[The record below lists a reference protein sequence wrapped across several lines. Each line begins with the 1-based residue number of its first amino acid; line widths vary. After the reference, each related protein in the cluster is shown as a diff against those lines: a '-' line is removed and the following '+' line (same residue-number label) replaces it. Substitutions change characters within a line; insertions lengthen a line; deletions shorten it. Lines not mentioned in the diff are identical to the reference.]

1 MKNIKGYISSN
12 LINNNLISQKIQN
25 LVIRKYCDDKNL
37 MYTLSNA
44 EYIHDESFIGLNE
57 IIDSI
62 DKYYGIV
69 AYSIH
74 QLPKDNSLRL
84 KLLKKVLKK
93 KKFIAFA
100 TEDISV
106 ADNDTLNYL
115 ELLLNL
121 NNYIKK
127 N

>member
-12 LINNNLISQKIQN
+12 LINKNLISKKIQN

-57 IIDSI
+57 IIENI
-62 DKYYGIV
+62 EKYYGIV

-74 QLPKDNSLRL
+74 QLPKNNSLRL
-84 KLLKKVLKK
+84 KKLKKILKK

-100 TEDISV
+100 TEDITVTDKDS
-106 ADNDTLNYL
+106 LKYL

-121 NNYIKK
+121 NNYIK
-127 N
+127 NN

>member
-12 LINNNLISQKIQN
+12 LINKNLISKKIQN

-57 IIDSI
+57 IIENI
-62 DKYYGIV
+62 EKYYGIV

-74 QLPKDNSLRL
+74 QLPKNNSLRL
-84 KLLKKVLKK
+84 KLLKKILKK

-100 TEDISV
+100 TEDITVTDKDS
-106 ADNDTLNYL
+106 LKYL

-121 NNYIKK
+121 NNYIK
-127 N
+127 NN